1 MITERTVLIVDDNP
15 VIRAALGTYLE
26 HTERMTVCAEAGDG
40 FEGIQKAKQ
49 HHPDLILMDVSMP
62 NMNGIEAASV
72 IKTEVP
78 NSRIVVFTMF
88 ADALGAS
95 VAKAA
100 KVDLVVPKGLD
111 VTGLMRAIHEFVT
124 DRPAEQQS

>member
-1 MITERTVLIVDDNP
+1 MVAERTVLIVDDNP
-15 VIRAALGTYLE
+15 VIRTALGTYLE
-26 HTERMTVCAEAGDG
+26 HTERMTICAEAGNG
-40 FEGIQKAKQ
+40 FEGIEKAKL

-62 NMNGIEAASV
+62 NMNGIEAAAV

-78 NSRIVVFTMF
+78 DSRIVVFTMF
-88 ADALGAS
+88 ADTLGQS

-100 KVDLVVPKGLD
+100 KVDLVVPKSLG
-111 VTGLMRAIHEFVT
+111 VAGLMRAIHEFVS

>member
-100 KVDLVVPKGLD
+100 KVDLVVPKGLG